1 LHGSKLEKAWH
12 TLGSV
17 LVCDKCGKENPDEA
31 RFCLAC
37 GTPFAVAAAV
47 GAREVR
53 KTVTV
58 VFSDVIGST
67 ALGERLDPESLRR
80 VMGRYFEEMRAVLA
94 RHGGTVEKFIG
105 DAVVAVFGIPLLHED
120 DALRAVRA
128 ASEMRNAL
136 AGLNDELERERGLR
150 ISARIGVNTGEVVAG
165 DPASGEAFATGDAV
179 NVAARLE
186 QAAQPGE
193 ILIGDKT
200 LDLVRD
206 AVRVERVEPLALKG
220 KAETVAAFRLLEVV
234 PGVLGRARRLDSP
247 MVGREHERKLLADA
261 LERTVR
267 ERTCHLFTVLGSA
280 GVGKSRLVEESLLS
294 LGERAL
300 VLRGRCLPYGTGITF
315 WPVVEAVKQATALT
329 DEQEPGEAE
338 ARLAVLVAG
347 DENAGV
353 IVERIAELMGIAE
366 TTSSGEETFWGVRR
380 LFETLARKRPL
391 VVVFDDIHWGEPTFL
406 DLIEHV
412 ADWSRDAPILLIC
425 LARPELLDA
434 RTAWGG
440 GKLNATAV
448 FLQPLTGAESERLID
463 NLLGRAELE
472 QSARERVAQAAE
484 GNPLFV
490 EEMLAML
497 IDEGLLERRNGG
509 WTPTGDL
516 SQIAVPP
523 TIHALLA
530 ARLDRLEQEQRGVIE
545 RASVEGKVFHG
556 EAVAELSPDALRSGV
571 GAHLMALLRKELI
584 RPDRSAFAGDEAFR
598 FRHMLLRDAAYQ
610 GIPKQLRAELHEQFA
625 DWLERKAGERVGEH
639 EEILGYHLE
648 QAYRYRIELG
658 PPDERARA
666 LAERAAERLAAAGH
680 RALGRG
686 DAGAGANLV
695 SRAVSLLARN
705 DPDRLALLPELGQ
718 ALVDTGELAQA
729 ESVLDEAMDAGDPL
743 VAARALLM
751 QLYLELSTN
760 PEATLDD
767 IVREVERAIPMFER
781 MGDDRGL
788 ANAWRLLAWVYL
800 MRCHASAMQDALER
814 AATYARRA
822 HDRRLELESMG
833 WLTYGALLGPM
844 RPADGIRYCEAIVE
858 RAGGERRV
866 EGYALMPQAL
876 LRAELGAF
884 DEARDLFARGR
895 QIVEDL
901 GLTVEVGGGQ
911 YAAGLLEM
919 LAGDPAAAE
928 RELSRGYAL
937 LEGVGETAYR
947 STLSAG
953 LAHALYAQGRYS
965 EAEKWSQVSEREA
978 SRDDVA
984 SQLSWRTA
992 RAKVLAERGQF
1003 DAAERLVREGLALVA
1018 ESDFL
1023 DMRGD
1028 ALLDLATVLRLAG
1041 RSDEAADAA
1050 ERALQ
1055 LYELKGNV
1063 VSAAKARAFTAEL
1076 VV

>member
-1 LHGSKLEKAWH
+1 MP
-12 TLGSV
+12 
-17 LVCDKCGKENPDEA
+17 VCTKCGKENPDEA

-37 GTPFAVAAAV
+37 GTPFSVAAAV
-47 GAREVR
+47 STREVR

-80 VMGRYFEEMRAVLA
+80 VMGRYFEEMRAVLE

-200 LDLVRD
+200 LGLVRD
-206 AVRVERVEPLALKG
+206 AVTVERVEPLALKG
-220 KAETVAAFRLLEVV
+220 KADLVAAFRLLEVV
-234 PGVLGRARRLDSP
+234 PGVLGRVRRLDSP

-267 ERTCHLFTVLGSA
+267 ERACHLFTVLGSA
-280 GVGKSRLVEESLLS
+280 GVGKSRLVEEFLLL
-294 LGERAL
+294 LGDGAL

-315 WPVVEAVKQATALT
+315 WPVVEAVKQAIALT
-329 DEQEPGEAE
+329 DDQEPGEAK
-338 ARLAVLVAG
+338 ARLAALVAG
-347 DENAGV
+347 DESADV
-353 IVERIAELMGIAE
+353 IVERIAELMGITE

-391 VVVFDDIHWGEPTFL
+391 VIVFDDIHWGEPTFL

-412 ADWSRDAPILLIC
+412 ADWSRDAPILLVC

-448 FLQPLTGAESERLID
+448 FLAPLTGAESERLID

-509 WTPTGDL
+509 WAPTGDL

-530 ARLDRLEQEQRGVIE
+530 ARLDRLEHEQRAVIE

-556 EAVAELSPDALRSGV
+556 EAVAELSSDALRSGV

-610 GIPKQLRAELHEQFA
+610 GIPKQLRAELHERFA
-625 DWLERKAGERVGEH
+625 DWLERKAGERMAEY

-648 QAYRYRIELG
+648 QAYRYRLELG
-658 PPDERARA
+658 PPDEHARG
-666 LAERAAERLAAAGH
+666 LAERAAERLAAAGR

-695 SRAVSLLARN
+695 SRAVSLLARD

-718 ALVDTGELAQA
+718 ALVDTGKLAQS
-729 ESVLDEAMDAGDPL
+729 EGVLKEAMDAGDPL
-743 VAARALLM
+743 VAGRALLI

-760 PEATLDD
+760 PEATMDD
-767 IVREVERAIPMFER
+767 IVREVERVIPMFER
-781 MGDDRGL
+781 TGDDRGL
-788 ANAWRLLAWVYL
+788 ANAWRQLAWVYL
-800 MRCHASAMQDALER
+800 MRCQASAMQDALER

-822 HDRRLELESMG
+822 NDRRLELDSLG
-833 WLTYGALLGPM
+833 WLTFGAFLGPM

-858 RAGGERRV
+858 RADGQRRV
-866 EGYALMPQAL
+866 EGYALMAQAA

-884 DEARDLFARGR
+884 DEARDLYARG
-895 QIVEDL
+895 QQMYEDL
-901 GLTVEVGGGQ
+901 GLTVELGGSY

-947 STLSAG
+947 STLSAE

-965 EAEKWSQVSEREA
+965 EAEKWSEVSEREA

-984 SQLSWRTA
+984 SQVVWRTA
-992 RAKVLAERGQF
+992 RAKALAERGQF
-1003 DAAERLVREGLALVA
+1003 DAAERLGREALALVA

-1028 ALLDLATVLRLAG
+1028 ALLDLATVLRAAD
-1041 RSDEAADAA
+1041 RSKEAADAA
-1050 ERALQ
+1050 EQALK
-1055 LYELKGNV
+1055 LYERKGNV
-1063 VSAAKARAFTAEL
+1063 VSAAKARAFAAE
-1076 VV
+1076 VVG